1 MGDRMT
7 MEQRGKRSVKRER
20 RIEERLTNGLI
31 GKGKLGET
39 EKRKIQKKM
48 E

>member
-1 MGDRMT
+1 MT

-31 GKGKLGET
+31 GKGKLRET
-39 EKRKIQKKM
+39 ERQKNERLM